1 MYTSDFFYSHRWEKT
16 NNRKLNTYQVDRV
29 DIQSI
34 QSLKSHISDESGYY
48 NHMLQ
53 WRISD
58 NEHLTEKELN
68 QLYPAMQFIVMSATI
83 NKDFITKNKIK
94 NHHIALLRRL
104 YLDWDDYGDDS
115 CITMG
120 FKRPFGNSHV
130 YGDVREEMVRHGD
143 KAALDRDLND
153 NDDWTYEIEAL
164 EEFVIFLDKLLKE
177 AAFELKINCFKQ
189 KNFSGKYSSES
200 TEWINY
206 LDNNFRLHSYL
217 YDWEPDI
224 SEIREEK
231 ITTLLNN

>member
-1 MYTSDFFYSHRWEKT
+1 MYNSYFFYSHRWKRD
-16 NNRKLNTYQVDRV
+16 NNKLESYQVDRT

-53 WRISD
+53 WRLSD

-68 QLYPAMQFIVMSATI
+68 QLYPSMQFIVMSATI
-83 NKDFITKNKIK
+83 NKDFIAKNNIK
-94 NHHIALLRRL
+94 DHHIALLRTL
-104 YLDWDDYGDDS
+104 YLDWDDDGDNS

-120 FKRPFGNSHV
+120 FKRPFGNSNV

-143 KAALDRDLND
+143 KAAIDRNLND
-153 NDDWTYEIEAL
+153 SDDWTYEIEAL
-164 EEFVIFLDKLLKE
+164 KEFVIFLDNLFKE
-177 AAFELKINCFKQ
+177 SAFSLKINCFKQ
-189 KNFSGKYSSES
+189 KNFSGSDRQS
-200 TEWINY
+200 TDWFKY
-206 LDNNFRLHSYL
+206 LDNNYRLHSYL

-231 ITTLLNN
+231 ITTILNN